1 MKMSSVKVRR
11 VKFTFP
17 ITVTMVTASQSI
29 FPSTVLQR
37 VFLLRNGFFFFFF
50 FYLKLF
56 RRVM

>member
-37 VFLLRNGFFFFFF
+37 DFLLRNGFF

-56 RRVM
+56 RRLM

>member
-37 VFLLRNGFFFFFF
+37 VFLLRNGFFFF
-50 FYLKLF
+50 YLKLF